1 MLYYYYYYCYYYY
14 LIYVIIKIKLN
25 FIISMSNE
33 HLFKNNFDP
42 ITHKQPKFD
51 IYGCLVI

>member
-1 MLYYYYYYCYYYY
+1 MATA
-14 LIYVIIKIKLN
+14 
-25 FIISMSNE
+25 NE
-33 HLFKNNFDP
+33 QQFKNNFDP

>member
-1 MLYYYYYYCYYYY
+1 
-14 LIYVIIKIKLN
+14 
-25 FIISMSNE
+25 MSSTTE

-51 IYGCLVI
+51 IYGCLVDNLKKIK